1 MTKIILAAAAAALL
15 TATPLIVGSTPAQAQ
30 HIEVGPG
37 GVGVGLDHR
46 DRDFYRDR
54 DYYRGRYHGGRRCR
68 TEYTTRET
76 PGGRVI
82 RERRTVCRD

>member
-1 MTKIILAAAAAALL
+1 MTKITLAAAALL
-15 TATPLIVGSTPAQAQ
+15 MAAPLVLGSAPAQAQ

-37 GVGVGLDHR
+37 GVGVDLEHR
-46 DRDFYRDR
+46 DHYRDR
-54 DYYRGRYHGGRRCR
+54 DYYRDRYHGGRRCR

>member
-1 MTKIILAAAAAALL
+1 MTKIILAAAAAAALNA
-15 TATPLIVGSTPAQAQ
+15 ATPLIVGSTPAQAQ

-37 GVGVGLDHR
+37 GVGVGLDH
-46 DRDFYRDR
+46 RDR